1 MGTETILLEEQKE
14 LRHRLRA
21 RRCALSDD
29 ARDEA
34 ARAVCSHLT
43 AAEVFK
49 QARALSAYLAI
60 NGELELR
67 PIIEQAW
74 AADKHV
80 CLPVVT
86 GGRGTVLEF
95 RPFASDTR
103 LTANRY
109 GIEEPESDASG
120 CPVEQLDLV
129 LCPIVAFDDLG
140 TRVGMGG
147 GYYDATFQSKLD
159 NKSARPTLLGV
170 AYDIQRVGSYLER
183 NEWDVPLD
191 GVVTETGIRWFGDQE
206 NAWTTG

>member
-14 LRHRLRA
+14 LRHRLRTE
-21 RRCALSDD
+21 RCALSDH

-34 ARAVCSHLT
+34 SQAVCRHVI

-49 QARALSAYLAI
+49 QARSLSAYLAV

-67 PIIEQAW
+67 PVIEQAW
-74 AADKHV
+74 AASKNV

-86 GGRGTVLEF
+86 GGRGAVLEF
-95 RPFASDTR
+95 RPFTSTTR
-103 LTANRY
+103 LTTNRY

-120 CPVEQLDLV
+120 CPTGELDLV
-129 LCPIVAFDDLG
+129 LCPVVAFDDHG

-147 GYYDATFQSKLD
+147 GYYDATFQSRLGKR
-159 NKSARPTLLGV
+159 SGRPVLLGV
-170 AYDIQRVGSYLER
+170 AYDTQKVNSVLER

-191 GVVTETGIRWFGDQE
+191 GIVTETGLRWFNDQGI
-206 NAWTTG
+206 AWITG

>member
-1 MGTETILLEEQKE
+1 MGTETILLEEQEE

-21 RRCALSDD
+21 ARCALPEP

-34 ARAVCSHLT
+34 SQAVCRHVI

-49 QARALSAYLAI
+49 QARSLSAYLAV

-67 PIIEQAW
+67 PVIEQAW
-74 AADKHV
+74 AADKNV

-95 RPFASDTR
+95 RPFTSATR
-103 LTANRY
+103 LTTNRY

-120 CPVEQLDLV
+120 CPTDKLDLV
-129 LCPIVAFDDLG
+129 LCPIVAFDDHG

-147 GYYDATFQSKLD
+147 GYYDATFKLRLD
-159 NKSARPTLLGV
+159 NQSDRPVLLGV
-170 AYDIQRVGSYLER
+170 AYAAQRVSSKLEQ

-191 GVVTETGIRWFGDQE
+191 GVVTEAGFHWFRDQGIAWITG
-206 NAWTTG
+206 